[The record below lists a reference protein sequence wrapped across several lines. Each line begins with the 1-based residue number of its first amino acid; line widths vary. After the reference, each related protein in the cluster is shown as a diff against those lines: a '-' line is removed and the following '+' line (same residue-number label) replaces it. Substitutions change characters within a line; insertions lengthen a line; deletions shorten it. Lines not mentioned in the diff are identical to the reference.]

1 MAIACRRY
9 KGEREAGCE
18 QVIFYFN
25 KIFLRHWLISIFI
38 FFQSSTKRWLPL
50 TYHQA
55 YLRLCRTSVRVAT
68 ALCAVDLKGSGGP
81 GKGNVSVDWERSLKK
96 EEKYF
101 YINAKDGHCAPRLT
115 LESPSCE
122 HWIVTIFSA
131 SAMIV
136 FVLYYLCVQSLV
148 FRRAQGEER
157 DGKKRKERIER
168 QELKECGG
176 VTSAAATRW
185 VETQDSVLA
194 AWRKSED
201 NELRRYNQAVAH
213 VKSSQR
219 EVQKVNSN
227 RLEREKSL
235 AFLFDNQAA

>member
-1 MAIACRRY
+1 MTEPVSQCRLQSIRVKKGEVWFKKEEVTTIIIYLLDIIVLYKKVHGSWLTLFMMSPLMFGIGISLSTSSSMSKTMAIACRRY

-136 FVLYYLCVQSLV
+136 FVLYYLCMQSLV

-157 DGKKRKERIER
+157 DGKKRKERKR
-168 QELKECGG
+168 G
-176 VTSAAATRW
+176 
-185 VETQDSVLA
+185 
-194 AWRKSED
+194 KS
-201 NELRRYNQAVAH
+201 
-213 VKSSQR
+213 
-219 EVQKVNSN
+219 
-227 RLEREKSL
+227 
-235 AFLFDNQAA
+235 

>member
-1 MAIACRRY
+1 
-9 KGEREAGCE
+9 
-18 QVIFYFN
+18 
-25 KIFLRHWLISIFI
+25 
-38 FFQSSTKRWLPL
+38 
-50 TYHQA
+50 
-55 YLRLCRTSVRVAT
+55 
-68 ALCAVDLKGSGGP
+68 
-81 GKGNVSVDWERSLKK
+81 
-96 EEKYF
+96 
-101 YINAKDGHCAPRLT
+101 
-115 LESPSCE
+115 
-122 HWIVTIFSA
+122 
-131 SAMIV
+131 MIV

-194 AWRKSED
+194 ARRKSED

-235 AFLFDNQAA
+235 VSGLTTRRLKVNNSSRVQVAPNTMAPPFAQRVTHYKQSLLQDLLVT